1 MSDKPMEIVIVRHGQ
16 TTANRDGIIQG
27 HMNSQLDDLG
37 MAQAQTVAKRLQHEH
52 FDAAFYSDLDRASNT
67 AQAILQYHPGLPAQ
81 ATAELR
87 EWNLGVLQ
95 EQSYKN
101 MSPEH
106 KKLVDILRSS
116 EDVPPIPGGETIEEF
131 QQRVSDFLEDLAG
144 KYTGKRILLISH
156 GGVIQRMLR
165 HTVGKLQN
173 GNFRPACD
181 NTSVSIFRKRLDGGW
196 QMISWNDT
204 SHLKNGMYSGKPL
217 PL

>member
-1 MSDKPMEIVIVRHGQ
+1 MVNKPMEIVIVRHGQ

-101 MSPEH
+101 MPSEYQ
-106 KKLVDILRSS
+106 KLVDFLRSS

-131 QQRVSDFLEDLAG
+131 QQRISEFMEDLAK
-144 KYTGKRILLISH
+144 KYAGKRILLVSH

-165 HTVGKLQN
+165 HTVGKMMN

-181 NTSVSIFRKRLDGGW
+181 NTSISIFRKRLDGCW
-196 QMISWNDT
+196 QMITWNDT
-204 SHLKNGMYSGKPL
+204 AHLNSELTSDKPL